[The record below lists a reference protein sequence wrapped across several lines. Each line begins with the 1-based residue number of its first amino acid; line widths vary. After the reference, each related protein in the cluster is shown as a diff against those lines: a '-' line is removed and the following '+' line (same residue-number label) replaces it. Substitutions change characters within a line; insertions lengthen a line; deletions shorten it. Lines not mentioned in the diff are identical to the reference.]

1 MGTTS
6 KKLVLKKPN
15 LRATNVATALRIPRL
30 AVGKSHQL
38 KKSEKKSSAF
48 SSQRYQISDTIG
60 EGGVGTVFKAF
71 DSMLKMDVAIKVL
84 KPEIARDHE
93 ALAQLKA
100 EAVVSMKL
108 SHEHIVR
115 IHNVES
121 ENEHVFIVMEYVE
134 GQTLREIVEGLG
146 ALSLPAVLDITHA
159 CVEALTYAHEQGVL
173 HRDIKPENIMVN
185 SSMLLKLLDFGLAI
199 KIARGQEQSDLIE
212 GSPGY
217 LSPEQLHGLPI
228 DARTDVFSLAA
239 VVCELLTGQKA
250 FPHTD
255 KLKYMYDEE
264 PVGIQLLPS
273 AVAQAIQ
280 WGLSRDANARY
291 NTPAE
296 FYAALEQVVRPL
308 IA

>member
-1 MGTTS
+1 MATTS
-6 KKLVLKKPN
+6 RFILVKKPHQGVKPH
-15 LRATNVATALRIPRL
+15 AHALHIPRL
-30 AVGKSHQL
+30 AVRHPQQAKKVEGKP
-38 KKSEKKSSAF
+38 EAF
-48 SSQRYQISDTIG
+48 SSQRYQLLNEIN

-71 DSMLKMDVAIKVL
+71 DTMLKMNVAIKLL
-84 KPEIARDHE
+84 KQEIARDPE

-115 IHNVES
+115 LHNIES
-121 ENEHVFIVMEYVE
+121 EKGHIFIVMEYVE
-134 GQTLREIVEGLG
+134 GQTLREIVQAMG

-159 CVEALTYAHEQGVL
+159 CAGALTYAHEQGVL
-173 HRDIKPENIMVN
+173 HRDIKPENIMI
-185 SSMLLKLLDFGLAI
+185 STDMLLKLLDFGLAI
-199 KIARGQEQSDLIE
+199 KVSRGHERNDYIE

-217 LSPEQLHGLPI
+217 LSPEQLHGRPL

-239 VVCELLTGQKA
+239 VVCELLTGKRA
-250 FPHTD
+250 FPPTD
-255 KLKYMYDEE
+255 RMAQIYDHE
-264 PVGIQLLPS
+264 PDGIETLPS

-280 WGLSRDANARY
+280 WGLSRDANSRY

-308 IA
+308 IS